1 MTSNSLYHDKFM
13 LNLRK
18 VYIWHQPSNVYPVFH
33 VIKIIILKIIMS
45 SKKGDMNLRNP
56 ATHIFV
62 LAVL

>member
-1 MTSNSLYHDKFM
+1 MTSNSFYHDKFM

-18 VYIWHQPSNVYPVFH
+18 VYIRRQPSYVYPVFY
-33 VIKIIILKIIMS
+33 VIKLIILKIMMS
-45 SKKGDMNLRNP
+45 SKKGIMNLRNP

>member
-1 MTSNSLYHDKFM
+1 MISNSFYHDKFM

-18 VYIWHQPSNVYPVFH
+18 VYIRRQPSYVYSVFH
-33 VIKIIILKIIMS
+33 VIKVIILKIMMF
-45 SKKGDMNLRNP
+45 SKKENMNLRNP